1 MDRYTVQWNY
11 RAGKRGPWSV
21 GDVVEL
27 SSDEAAAT
35 LADSPGVIV
44 PVDARPA
51 PVLRDVVEAQA
62 DRMVRAAGRRRN
74 TLQEPR

>member
-1 MDRYTVQWNY
+1 MERYTIQWAY
-11 RAGKRGPWSV
+11 RAGKRGPWV
-21 GDVVEL
+21 AGDVVEL
-27 SSDEAAAT
+27 SDSEANAL

-51 PVLRDVVEAQA
+51 PALRDVVEAQA